1 MKSITI
7 KGSERESVGK
17 VATKALRNAG
27 AVPCVIYG
35 GNQPV
40 HFSADERAF
49 KNLVYTP
56 NAHTVV
62 IELGDKSFNAVLQD
76 IQVHPVSDKILHI
89 DFFQLFDNKE
99 ITMEVPVKITGVSP
113 GVLLGGDLRLN
124 TRRLKVKALPKN
136 LPDFVEANI
145 SELQMG
151 NKLYITKLVSDS
163 YKLLHP
169 DNTVV
174 AQVRISRAA
183 MKAAQEAAKAAKAPA
198 KGKRKNNS
206 IQLFFKSISFTTGAF
221 FIYRHK
227 KTVQLE
233 RFFYSLNYIRF
244 RIVKFQQS
252 D

>member
-17 VATKALRNAG
+17 VASKALRNAG
-27 AVPCVIYG
+27 AVPCVLYG
-35 GNQPV
+35 GSQPV

-49 KNLVYTP
+49 KTLVYTP

-62 IELGDKSFNAVLQD
+62 IELGEGKSYNAVLQD
-76 IQVHPVSDKILHI
+76 IQVHPVTDKILHI

-99 ITMEVPVKITGVSP
+99 ITMEVPVKVVGVSP

-136 LPDFVEANI
+136 LPDFIEANI

-151 NKLYITKLVSDS
+151 NKLYVTKLLSDKF
-163 YKLLHP
+163 KLLHP

-198 KGKRKNNS
+198 GK
-206 IQLFFKSISFTTGAF
+206 
-221 FIYRHK
+221 K
-227 KTVQLE
+227 K
-233 RFFYSLNYIRF
+233 
-244 RIVKFQQS
+244 K
-252 D
+252 

>member
-27 AVPCVIYG
+27 EVPCVIYG

-49 KNLVYTP
+49 KTLVYTP

-62 IELGDKSFNAVLQD
+62 IELGDKSFNAILQD

-89 DFFQLFDNKE
+89 DFFQLFDDKE
-99 ITMEVPVKITGVSP
+99 ITMEVPVKIVGVSP
-113 GVLLGGDLRLN
+113 GVLLGGVLRLN

-136 LPDFVEANI
+136 LPDFVEAEI

-151 NKLYITKLVSDS
+151 NKLYVTKLVSDK

-198 KGKRKNNS
+198 GK
-206 IQLFFKSISFTTGAF
+206 
-221 FIYRHK
+221 K
-227 KTVQLE
+227 K
-233 RFFYSLNYIRF
+233 
-244 RIVKFQQS
+244 K
-252 D
+252 